1 MSEQEGGHPPDPE
14 KRSPAA
20 ANGRASFGDFQS
32 QQNIET
38 RTDAQ
43 VGFLRRRFSV
53 CYSLAASLASLLYG
67 LGPR

>member
-1 MSEQEGGHPPDPE
+1 MSGPPDPE

-38 RTDAQ
+38 PADIQVRTLRQRLA
-43 VGFLRRRFSV
+43 VG
-53 CYSLAASLASLLYG
+53 YSLAASLAPLIWG
-67 LGPR
+67 MPR

>member
-1 MSEQEGGHPPDPE
+1 MRGPPDPE

-20 ANGRASFGDFQS
+20 ANGRANFGDFQS

-43 VGFLRRRFSV
+43 VRSLRERLAIA
-53 CYSLAASLASLLYG
+53 YSLAVSLVPLIWGA
-67 LGPR
+67 GPR